1 MKAHNEA
8 ITKVFTKDPE
18 ALEIEHDSIDTL
30 CCKTSTDDEAPI
42 ISPTHDDLHE
52 FAKDN
57 HRFLIQTCLNND
69 TKDCVTSMQDINSK
83 FPNFNNVSKLYYG
96 LEVIPISSQGL
107 SRLEPVM
114 AITKRP
120 KAKAAKSKRRKA
132 KRKIDGVEQ
141 TGEASS
147 VATVQTE
154 IAKINCK
161 FIISK
166 LPM

>member
-8 ITKVFTKDPE
+8 ITKAFTKDPE

-30 CCKTSTDDEAPI
+30 CCKTSIDGEAPI
-42 ISPTHDDLHE
+42 ISPTHDDLYE
-52 FAKDN
+52 FSKDN

-69 TKDCVTSMQDINSK
+69 TKDCVTNMQDINSK

-154 IAKINCK
+154 IAEINCK
-161 FIISK
+161 FIILK